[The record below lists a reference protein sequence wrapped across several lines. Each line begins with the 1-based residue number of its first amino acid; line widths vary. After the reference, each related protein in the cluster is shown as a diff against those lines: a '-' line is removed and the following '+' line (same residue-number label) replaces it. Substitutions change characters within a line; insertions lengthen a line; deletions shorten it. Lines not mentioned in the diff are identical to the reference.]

1 MSCVIKI
8 HQKQKDVLVQKD
20 RKKPFHIA
28 IHLHAKKRRQTRDH
42 AKPNY
47 THALQRLHDNFISH
61 KRKRGGLQFYYGC
74 RQHLDNRDP

>member
-8 HQKQKDVLVQKD
+8 HQKQKDVLVKKD